1 MTGSWHGG
9 KGSDPRPEA
18 EPGAFARGFDAID
31 WEARAREASCPLC
44 GCIGIHACVGHPMTP
59 WTEQDKADVAAAMQ
73 RIVEREADHGAP

>member
-31 WEARAREASCPLC
+31 WEARAREL
-44 GCIGIHACVGHPMTP
+44 V
-59 WTEQDKADVAAAMQ
+59 KANPTAAMAVA
-73 RIVEREADHGAP
+73 IERTDIPTAEADHGRS